1 MKLSWKS
8 EHTGLLSEKIITGK
22 SQKKMAGQ
30 IPGITALICA
40 MVLLLPLGAQAQDIP
55 EPMVPYRLVNDFA
68 DIFTP
73 TEEQALEQKLLAYND
88 STSTQIYVVSV
99 ADLGG
104 YPASDY
110 AFRLGEKWEIGQK
123 SKDNGAVILIKPKI
137 GNSRGQAFIATGY
150 GLEARINDAYAGRI
164 VRNEMIPYFMDE
176 DYFGGVNAAVDAM
189 IARLS
194 GEFTADAEEEGGIP
208 FFVIIIILIGII
220 LLLSFFFG
228 GGDQHIDGD
237 GHHRT
242 NTPPIFFPPMTGG
255 RRSGGFGSGSGW
267 SGGFGGG
274 GFGGGGFGGGGGG
287 RFGGGG
293 AGGSW

>member
-1 MKLSWKS
+1 MKLYRKN
-8 EHTGLLSEKIITGK
+8 KY
-22 SQKKMAGQ
+22 
-30 IPGITALICA
+30 
-40 MVLLLPLGAQAQDIP
+40 LLLLIYFFSLGLSAQDIP
-55 EPMVPYRLVNDFA
+55 EPMKPYRLVNDFA
-68 DIFTP
+68 HIFSTA
-73 TEEQALEQKLLAYND
+73 EAQALEQKLRAYND

-164 VRNEMIPYFMDE
+164 VRNEMIPYFMEE
-176 DYFGGVNAAVDAM
+176 DYFGGVNAAIDVM

-194 GEFTADAEEEGGIP
+194 GEFTADADEEGGSP
-208 FFVIIIILIGII
+208 VLAIIIFII
-220 LLLSFFFG
+220 LAALFIFIISKG
-228 GGDQHIDGD
+228 GRHNGGS
-237 GHHRT
+237 GHGS
-242 NTPPIFFPPMTGG
+242 NTPPFFFPPMGGG
-255 RRSGGFGSGSGW
+255 RRSGGFGSGS
-267 SGGFGGG
+267 SRGFGGG
-274 GFGGGGFGGGGGG
+274 GMGGFGGGGGG

>member
-1 MKLSWKS
+1 MKSFWKNKYLLIIIFFTSLGLS
-8 EHTGLLSEKIITGK
+8 
-22 SQKKMAGQ
+22 
-30 IPGITALICA
+30 
-40 MVLLLPLGAQAQDIP
+40 AQDIP

-68 DIFTP
+68 DIFSSA
-73 TEEQALEQKLLAYND
+73 EEQALEQKLRAYHD

-99 ADLGG
+99 SDLGG

-110 AFRLGEKWEIGQK
+110 AFRLGEKWQIGQR

-164 VRNEMIPYFMDE
+164 VRDQMIPYFMDN
-176 DYFGGVNAAVDAM
+176 DYFGGVNAAVDTM

-194 GEFTADAEEEGGIP
+194 GEFTAPDQEEEGIP
-208 FFVIIIILIGII
+208 LFVIIIAII
-220 LLLSFFFG
+220 AIIFFLSLFSG
-228 GGDQHIDGD
+228 GGDQHIGGG

-242 NTPPIFFPPMTGG
+242 STPPIFFPPISGG

-267 SGGFGGG
+267 GGGGFGGG
-274 GFGGGGFGGGGGG
+274 GMGGFGGGGGG

>member
-1 MKLSWKS
+1 MKLLWKS
-8 EHTGLLSEKIITGK
+8 KYLLILIFFSSLGLS
-22 SQKKMAGQ
+22 
-30 IPGITALICA
+30 
-40 MVLLLPLGAQAQDIP
+40 AQDIP

-68 DIFTP
+68 GIFSP
-73 TEEQALEQKLLAYND
+73 AEEQALEQKLRAYND

-99 ADLGG
+99 TDLGG

-164 VRNEMIPYFMDE
+164 VRNEMIPYFIDE
-176 DYFGGVNAAVDAM
+176 DYFGGVNAAIDVM

-194 GEFTADAEEEGGIP
+194 GEFVADAEEEDGIP
-208 FFVIIIILIGII
+208 FFVIIIILVGII
-220 LLLSFFFG
+220 LLLSFLSK
-228 GGDQHIDGD
+228 GGDQHIG
-237 GHHRT
+237 GGGHRT
-242 NTPPIFFPPMTGG
+242 SPPIFFPPMSGG
-255 RRSGGFGSGSGW
+255 RRSGGFSSGSGW
-267 SGGFGGG
+267 SG

>member
-1 MKLSWKS
+1 MKLSWTSKYF
-8 EHTGLLSEKIITGK
+8 
-22 SQKKMAGQ
+22 
-30 IPGITALICA
+30 
-40 MVLLLPLGAQAQDIP
+40 LLLIFFSYFSGLPAQDVP

-68 DIFTP
+68 DIFSP
-73 TEEQALEQKLLAYND
+73 TEEQVLEQKLLAYND

-110 AFRLGEKWEIGQK
+110 AFRLGEKWKIGQK

-164 VRNEMIPYFMDE
+164 VRNEMIPYFMED
-176 DYFGGVNAAVDAM
+176 DYFGGANAAVDAM

-194 GEFTADAEEEGGIP
+194 GEFTADAEEEGGISL
-208 FFVIIIILIGII
+208 FVIIIILAGVI
-220 LLLSFFFG
+220 LLLFFFFG
-228 GGDQHIDGD
+228 NGDQHIGGD

-242 NTPPIFFPPMTGG
+242 NRPPLFFPPMTGG
-255 RRSGGFGSGSGW
+255 NRNGGFGSGS
-267 SGGFGGG
+267 F
-274 GFGGGGFGGGGGG
+274 GGGGG